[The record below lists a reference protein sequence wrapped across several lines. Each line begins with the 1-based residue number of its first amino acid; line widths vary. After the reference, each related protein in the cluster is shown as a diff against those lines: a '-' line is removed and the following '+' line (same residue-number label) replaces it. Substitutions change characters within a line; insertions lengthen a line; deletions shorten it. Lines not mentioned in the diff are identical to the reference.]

1 MSKKTHL
8 CKTSTHTLFRAFLS
22 RASSSLFG
30 PPPGWSACLRHTLS
44 RLFSFPPDSSG
55 PLAGRSTGQGRVACT
70 ARPAEQRILLLFD
83 SVEEQ
88 EDLQAAGAPPSCLQ
102 NRRLQHRFLRGPHTS
117 RAKADDVN
125 HLPGQQR
132 HRCGSDQGQTSEC
145 SAPQIHDVLGPDLS
159 RHIITFPRM
168 ACLSVPLDP

>member
-88 EDLQAAGAPPSCLQ
+88 EDPLSGWSAGCWGSTFMLAKQATTA
-102 NRRLQHRFLRGPHTS
+102 
-117 RAKADDVN
+117 
-125 HLPGQQR
+125 
-132 HRCGSDQGQTSEC
+132 
-145 SAPQIHDVLGPDLS
+145 
-159 RHIITFPRM
+159 
-168 ACLSVPLDP
+168 